1 MNVYKVVI
9 SFNLEN
15 SLEKYNSA
23 MILVRMYAKWWFSK
37 RCLKGVR
44 CEKYFFVM
52 NEQLRLY
59 LSEVFPGISYPY
71 EGKTVLI
78 IEK

>member
-1 MNVYKVVI
+1 MLSGDFPKG
-9 SFNLEN
+9 
-15 SLEKYNSA
+15 
-23 MILVRMYAKWWFSK
+23 
-37 RCLKGVR
+37 CLKGVR
-44 CEKYFFVM
+44 CEKYFLVM

-71 EGKTVLI
+71 EGKTVLT

>member
-1 MNVYKVVI
+1 
-9 SFNLEN
+9 
-15 SLEKYNSA
+15 

-37 RCLKGVR
+37 KDIWKVWGV
-44 CEKYFFVM
+44 KSIFFVM

-59 LSEVFPGISYPY
+59 LSEVFLGISYPY
-71 EGKTVLI
+71 EGKTVLT